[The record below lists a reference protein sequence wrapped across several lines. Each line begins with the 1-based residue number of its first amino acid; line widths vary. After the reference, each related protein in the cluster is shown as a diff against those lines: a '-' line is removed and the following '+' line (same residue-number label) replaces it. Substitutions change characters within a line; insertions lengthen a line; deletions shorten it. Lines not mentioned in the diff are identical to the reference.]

1 MAGCSALPSTR
12 MNSHPRASKRTMTP
26 FSTATMALAVG
37 KRAVKG
43 VRESGNSS
51 AGGCLLG
58 LVVLK

>member
-1 MAGCSALPSTR
+1 
-12 MNSHPRASKRTMTP
+12 MTP

-43 VRESGNSS
+43 VRVTGNSS

-58 LVVLK
+58 LVVHR